1 MLVLTRRLG
10 ETIIINNNI
19 KIKVVG
25 IKKSQV
31 KLAIEAPKEIT
42 IYREEIYEKIKQENL
57 NASDID
63 LNILK
68 EVG

>member
-31 KLAIEAPKEIT
+31 KLAIDAPKEIT
-42 IYREEIYEKIKQENL
+42 IYREEIYERIKQENL

>member
-57 NASDID
+57 NASEID